1 MSDRVAT
8 MGMLFPYSAKTGD
21 VTVRVSVSYL
31 AEQSAPADDR
41 WFWSYHIRIENGSDM
56 AVQLMARRWLIVD
69 GRGNMSEVVG
79 EGVVGDMPVIAPGES
94 YDYVSGCPLSTPT
107 GSMEG
112 AYQMV
117 GEDGAGFEIEIPK
130 FPLQGPAA

>member
-1 MSDRVAT
+1 MSDSVAT